1 MGADVGARDMLRGPI
16 LLKFIAKRLGISLA
30 ILVLGSLLLYVLVIN
45 SGDPLQDLRESNDP
59 NRENRIRQRIENM
72 GLDVPWY
79 ERYWDW
85 LTGASKCLIGQ
96 CDLGTSINGQ
106 SVNALVAT
114 AAGSTL
120 RLVVFATLLA
130 ITTGV
135 ILGIVT
141 AIRQYS
147 GFDYGVTLFAF
158 VAFSLPV
165 FWLGVL
171 LKHYAA
177 IEFNNWIVD
186 ADLTWPVIIGVAVVI
201 AFILQA
207 AMGGDLKRR
216 LLTFGAIAAGVVA
229 ILIYFDAVTWFRR
242 PALGIPVYILAVLGA
257 ATLVVV
263 LTSGFQNHRVR
274 NAVGTTAGVAMV
286 GFIAVRGYL
295 MDSGSVLALFLCLV
309 AAIVVGVAAGQLLGG
324 FSRRQ
329 ATFASV
335 ITALL
340 ASLIALSDLLLSNW
354 AQYLTEQ
361 PRPIPTIGSMTPNYE
376 STFWMHSI
384 DTLTHL
390 VLPTVT
396 LTLISIASYT
406 RYTRASML
414 DVLNQDYIRTARSK
428 GISERKVITRH
439 ALRNSLI
446 PLATI
451 VAFDFAGL
459 IGGAVITETV
469 FGWQGMGNLFRT
481 GLAQVD
487 PAPVMAFY
495 LVTGTAA
502 VVMNMLADIAYAILD
517 PRISR

>member
-1 MGADVGARDMLRGPI
+1 
-16 LLKFIAKRLGISLA
+16 LLKFIAKRLAISLA
-30 ILVLGSLLLYVLVIN
+30 ILLLGSLLLFVLVIN

-59 NRENRIRQRIENM
+59 NRENRIKQRIESM
-72 GLDVPWY
+72 GLNLPWY
-79 ERYWDW
+79 TRYFDW
-85 LTGASKCLIGQ
+85 LGGASKCLIGQ
-96 CDLGTSINGQ
+96 CDLGTAINGQ
-106 SVNALVAT
+106 SVNALVAI
-114 AAGSTL
+114 AAASTL
-120 RLVVFATLLA
+120 RLVVFATILA

-135 ILGIVT
+135 ILGIIT

-147 GFDYGVTLFAF
+147 GFDYAVTLFAF

-186 ADLTWPVIIGVAVVI
+186 ADLTWPVIIGVALLL

-207 AMGGDLKRR
+207 AIGGDLKRR
-216 LLTFGAIAAGVVA
+216 LITFAAIAGAVTA

-242 PALGIPVYILAVLGA
+242 PAIGIPVYVLSVLGA
-257 ATLVVV
+257 AALVIV

-274 NAVGTTAGVAMV
+274 NAVGATAGVSLVGYIAM
-286 GFIAVRGYL
+286 RGYL
-295 MDSGSVLALFLCLV
+295 MDNGSVPLLLLCFGVAVV
-309 AAIVVGVAAGQLLGG
+309 AAVAAGQLLGG

-329 ATFASV
+329 ATFAAV

-340 ASLIALSDLLLSNW
+340 ASLLAISDLLLSNW
-354 AQYLTEQ
+354 AQYLEEQ

-390 VLPTVT
+390 VLPTVA

-481 GLAQVD
+481 GLAAVD
-487 PAPVMAFY
+487 PPPVMAFY

-502 VVMNMLADIAYAILD
+502 VIMNMAADIAYAILD

>member
-1 MGADVGARDMLRGPI
+1 M
-16 LLKFIAKRLGISLA
+16 LKFIAKRLGISLA
-30 ILVLGSLLLYVLVIN
+30 ILLLGSLLLYVLVIN

-59 NRENRIRQRIENM
+59 NRENRMRQRIETM
-72 GLDVPWY
+72 GLNLPWY
-79 ERYWDW
+79 ERYLDW
-85 LTGASKCLIGQ
+85 LGGASKCLIGQ
-96 CDLGTSINGQ
+96 CDLGVALNGQ
-106 SVNALVAT
+106 SVNALVAV
-114 AAGSTL
+114 AAASTL

-135 ILGIVT
+135 ILGIIT

-158 VAFSLPV
+158 IAFSLPV

-186 ADLTWPVIIGVAVVI
+186 ADLSWPVIIGVAVVL

-216 LLTFGAIAAGVVA
+216 LITFAAIAAGAAA

-242 PALGIPVYILAVLGA
+242 PAIGIPVYVLAVLGA
-257 ATLVVV
+257 AALVIM

-274 NAVGTTAGVAMV
+274 NAVGATAAVSLVGYIAM
-286 GFIAVRGYL
+286 RGYL
-295 MDSGSVLALFLCLV
+295 MDNGSVAVLLICFA
-309 AAIVVGVAAGQLLGG
+309 AAIVAGVAAGQLLGG

-329 ATFASV
+329 ATFSAV
-335 ITALL
+335 VTALL
-340 ASLIALSDLLLSNW
+340 ASLLAVSDLLLSNW
-354 AQYLTEQ
+354 AQYLEEQ

-390 VLPTVT
+390 VLPTVA

-502 VVMNMLADIAYAILD
+502 VIMNMAADIAYAILD

>member
-1 MGADVGARDMLRGPI
+1 M
-16 LLKFIAKRLGISLA
+16 LKFIAKRLGISLA

-45 SGDPLQDLRESNDP
+45 SGDPLEDLRESNDP

-72 GLDVPWY
+72 GLNQPWY

-85 LTGASKCLIGQ
+85 LTGASKCLVGQ
-96 CDLGTSINGQ
+96 CDLGTAVNGQ

-114 AAGSTL
+114 AAASTL
-120 RLVVFATLLA
+120 RLVVIASLA
-130 ITTGV
+130 AIVIGV
-135 ILGIVT
+135 ALGIIT

-147 GFDYGVTLFAF
+147 GFDYGVTLMAF
-158 VAFSLPV
+158 MFFSLPV

-186 ADLTWPVIIGVAVVI
+186 AEFSWAVILGIAAVLAIV
-201 AFILQA
+201 LQA

-216 LLTFGAIAAGVVA
+216 GITAGAMFGGVVA
-229 ILIYFDAVTWFRR
+229 ILFYFDMVTWFRH
-242 PALGIPVYILAVLGA
+242 PALGIPVYILSVIGVAVL
-257 ATLVVV
+257 VIVM
-263 LTSGFQNHRVR
+263 TSGFHNHRVR
-274 NAVGTTAGVAMV
+274 NAVAATAVVAIIGYVATRGFLMQGGSILLLLLLLVVAIGVA
-286 GFIAVRGYL
+286 
-295 MDSGSVLALFLCLV
+295 
-309 AAIVVGVAAGQLLGG
+309 VAAGQLLGG

-329 ATFASV
+329 ATFASI
-335 ITALL
+335 ITSVL
-340 ASLIALSDLLLSNW
+340 ASLLAMADLLLSNW
-354 AQYLTEQ
+354 SQYLSEQ
-361 PRPIPTIGSMTPNYE
+361 PRPIPTIGSATPNYE
-376 STFWMHSI
+376 STFWMMTI
-384 DTLTHL
+384 DALTHL
-390 VLPTVT
+390 VLPTVA
-396 LTLISIASYT
+396 LMLISVASYT

-481 GLAQVD
+481 GLAAVD

-502 VVMNMLADIAYAILD
+502 VIMNMLADIAYAILD
-517 PRISR
+517 PRIAR